1 MTSDRDHPMMF
12 SGYLL
17 ALRRCLNCKRSSS
30 RVISR
35 PCYCLTFLDTIFYV
49 WSVARGKVCKLK
61 KVSVSERKNSLCL
74 VSLRWI
80 NLISINAMK
89 ILANDTAIFVPTA
102 VPCVWRKFS

>member
-1 MTSDRDHPMMF
+1 MTSDRDHSMMF

-61 KVSVSERKNSLCL
+61 KVSVSERK
-74 VSLRWI
+74 
-80 NLISINAMK
+80 
-89 ILANDTAIFVPTA
+89 
-102 VPCVWRKFS
+102 RKENVIYTTFPFFMLSFALLD